1 MIPIVVKNRILQ
13 SVTYI
18 LPAGNGRVCWLV
30 DCGDIEK
37 IIAEGWHIRGVLL
50 THAHVDHIYGIN
62 ILLKNFPDAI
72 IYTNMEGLMGL
83 QNPKWNLSY
92 YHEVIDDFVISSPQR
107 VCIIEKEGSISL
119 DDFLTAEIYF
129 TPGHEPSC
137 ISYRIDDFLFTGD
150 SYIPGIKTTT
160 AFPRGDKEKAKNS
173 LLKIKELESSG
184 LTVMS
189 GHYI

>member
-18 LPAGNGRVCWLV
+18 LPADNERVCWLV

-62 ILLKNFPDAI
+62 ILLENFPDAI